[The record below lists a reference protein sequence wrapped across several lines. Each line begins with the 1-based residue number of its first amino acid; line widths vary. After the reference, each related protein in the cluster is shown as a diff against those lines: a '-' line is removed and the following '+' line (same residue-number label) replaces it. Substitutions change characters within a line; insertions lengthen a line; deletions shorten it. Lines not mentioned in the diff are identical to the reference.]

1 MGVSANR
8 ETPKKVTLER
18 TLKDP
23 FKEPLKDPYLKVPL
37 VSENSQMFIL
47 DPEGIQ
53 VGHGGHAS
61 GRSCLSLFLGFR
73 V

>member
-23 FKEPLKDPYLKVPL
+23 FKEPLKDPYLTVPL
-37 VSENSQMFIL
+37 VSETPKCLYLTPKASRWDTGDM
-47 DPEGIQ
+47 Q
-53 VGHGGHAS
+53 VAGAV
-61 GRSCLSLFLGFR
+61 CLCF
-73 V
+73 